1 MNAPVTILWPK
12 VVPPEIAEIR
22 FSYDFCRRLSK
33 QLCEEA
39 CPTCSWVEY
48 TGDQTI
54 EELLPRIAGEMA
66 LVVTEPEMV
75 ISPPAMKGFRKC
87 LEKGY
92 SVCGPVYNQTAFSH
106 QAADLPAQYVDM
118 ETYLEVAE
126 ALAQREN
133 SKYIAVDSL
142 DPACVLYRADF
153 LRQVRKQ
160 PLLSEIPQLIA
171 ELTKEGAAV
180 VPGALVHCGFVQGF
194 ETERVDLLRLIP
206 EGVKRVLDIGCAMG
220 GYGKALKQARP
231 EISLTG
237 VELDPVMAESAVR
250 YYDEVI
256 KCPVE
261 EADLPGG
268 FDLINCG
275 DILEHL
281 QDPWA
286 MLNRINALLRHGG
299 YLVLSIPNAGHW
311 SIVKSLLKGEFQYVP
326 LGLLCI
332 GHLRWFTESSIR
344 AALEHA
350 GFSIEVFQREQIP
363 PTPLGLAF
371 IRCIYTAGYGDEN
384 SLRTNEFV
392 IRAVKKSAWAK
403 PLGTAGNSIGD

>member
-1 MNAPVTILWPK
+1 MKPSITILWPK
-12 VVPPEIAEIR
+12 IAAPDIEEIR

-33 QLCEEA
+33 QLCEESDL
-39 CPTCSWVEY
+39 TFLWVEY
-48 TGDQTI
+48 TDDPSLEDILPQIEGD
-54 EELLPRIAGEMA
+54 MA
-66 LVVTEPEMV
+66 LIITHPEIV
-75 ISPPAMKGFRKC
+75 LSPSALKGLIKC
-87 LEKGY
+87 VERGY
-92 SVCGPVYNQTAFSH
+92 SVCGPVYNQTAFSY
-106 QAADLPAQYVDM
+106 QAADLPAPYVDM

-133 SKYIAVDSL
+133 SEYITVDSL
-142 DPACVLYRADF
+142 DPACILYRVDF

-160 PLLSEIPQLIA
+160 PLLSEIPQLLA
-171 ELTKEGAAV
+171 GLKREGAAA
-180 VPGALVHCGFVQGF
+180 VPGALVHCGFLQGF

-220 GYGKALKQARP
+220 GYGKALKETRP

-237 VELDPVMAESAVR
+237 VELNPGMAESAAR
-250 YYDEVI
+250 YYDEMI

-261 EADLPGG
+261 DANLTGG

-281 QDPWA
+281 QDPWSILKY
-286 MLNRINALLRHGG
+286 LNGLLRNHG
-299 YLVLSIPNAGHW
+299 YLVSSIPNAGHW
-311 SIVKSLLKGEFQYVP
+311 SIVKALLKGEFQYVP

-350 GFSIEVFQREQIP
+350 GFSIDIFEREQTP
-363 PTPLGLAF
+363 PTPKGELF
-371 IRCIYTAGYGDEN
+371 ISQMCAAGCGDER
-384 SLRTNEFV
+384 SLRTNEF
-392 IRAVKKSAWAK
+392 ILRAVK
-403 PLGTAGNSIGD
+403 NSP